1 MRNACAQ
8 RLVGYNTGVQQIV
21 NHYPRLAMEVVLS
34 VLAERAPIMRESGD
48 FVDVWFDAGHI
59 TRLLDAASSEEGS
72 SGVEAPWAD
81 EACWRVYEVLKS
93 QGVSWMDACGEAA
106 EAASYLDRVANE
118 GLDGCV
124 RFLQEVK
131 GLYGSDGEQICYV

>member
-1 MRNACAQ
+1 
-8 RLVGYNTGVQQIV
+8 
-21 NHYPRLAMEVVLS
+21 MEVVLS
-34 VLAERAPIMRESGD
+34 VLAERAPVTRDCGE
-48 FVDVWFDAGHI
+48 FVDVWLDAGHI

-81 EACWRVYEVLKS
+81 EACWRVYEVLKIR
-93 QGVSWMDACGEAA
+93 GVSWMDACAETA
-106 EAASYLDRVANE
+106 EAACYLDRVANE

-131 GLYGSDGEQICYV
+131 SLSGGSGEELYYV